1 MAKVKIIED
10 NCIACGLCEAIDDEI
25 FMVEDVAKVIIDE
38 VTFEQYDTVNDAI
51 EQCPTQAIEWE
62 N

>member
-10 NCIACGLCEAIDDEI
+10 NCIACGLCEAIADEI
-25 FMVEDVAKVIIDE
+25 FMVEDVATVIVDE
-38 VTFEQYDTVNDAI
+38 VSIDQQDTVNEII
-51 EQCPTQAIEWE
+51 ELCPTQAIEWE